1 MLYTVAFHGMRPCGV
16 GEMFRAG
23 NIHKN
28 IMPRLTAARQAGI
41 QVVRSTRVPSGP
53 VTLDAEVDDAQYQF
67 IASQELNPQKSRIL
81 LMLALTKT
89 TDWQKI
95 QEYFMQY

>member
-1 MLYTVAFHGMRPCGV
+1 MYSVLLALM
-16 GEMFRAG
+16 
-23 NIHKN
+23 
-28 IMPRLTAARQAGI
+28 LTACGKE
-41 QVVRSTRVPSGP
+41 SS
-53 VTLDAEVDDAQYQF
+53 TLDAEVDDAQYQF